1 MATERRNITQPA
13 DWWAAFQSQAESD
26 GMTLSEWAGECMRKK
41 LHAIIND
48 GLGDRPAAHRPKK
61 LKE

>member
-1 MATERRNITQPA
+1 MSSERRNITQPA
-13 DWWAAFQSQAESD
+13 DWWAAFSEQAESD

-61 LKE
+61 MEE